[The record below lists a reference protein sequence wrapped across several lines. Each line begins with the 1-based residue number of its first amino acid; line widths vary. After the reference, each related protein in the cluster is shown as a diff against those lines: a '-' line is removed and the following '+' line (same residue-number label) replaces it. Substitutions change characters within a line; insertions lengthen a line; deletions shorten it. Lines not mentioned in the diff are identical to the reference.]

1 MSSGAEPATALVVG
15 GGPGGLMA
23 AEVLAT
29 AGLRVTVVEHMPSV
43 GRKLLLAGRSGLNLT
58 HSEPNDELLARYG
71 TQRQHLEQAIA
82 AFGAADLRAWCAG
95 LGEPTFVG
103 SSGRVFPQSFRAT
116 PLLRAW
122 LQRLDR
128 LGVAIVTRTRWTGWG
143 RLPDGSIDPRRITV
157 RTVGDDDGS
166 TVRELSADVVVLALG
181 GASWPRVGSDGGWT
195 AVVRDAGVEV
205 HPLRPANCGVRY
217 QWTPAFIGRHAG
229 SPVKNV
235 AVAMAGGPTGHPTAA
250 VRGDLMITDDGLEGG
265 PAYTLSAA
273 VREAI
278 DRTGSATLLIDL
290 HPDLTQAEVATRLE
304 RRRPKDSLSTALK
317 RTLGLSP
324 TAVALLREV
333 CGDTVSRDT
342 ATLAALVKAVPVVVR
357 ATASIDRAISSAGG
371 IAFHEIDESF
381 MLHHLPGVFVAGEM
395 LDWEAPTGGYLLQ
408 ATFATAVAAAQ
419 GALRWSALDA
429 DTDDTDSTDSTDDT
443 DSTDSTD
450 STDTYTEV
458 DAGDTLWRF
467 DRRFLTSNWT
477 CIWGRGCQGIG
488 PIAVPELGYGCC
500 SLGAELDGMD
510 EALTLAANADALSPD
525 LFQFHAEAA
534 ADGVFRDEARDATR
548 VVDGACIF
556 LNRVGFAGGAGCALH
571 LAAVRADE
579 SPIDWKP
586 SVCWQLPIK
595 VDWVM
600 RDDDVEVATV
610 RGWERR
616 DWGDDGPGMAWC
628 CTEGADAY
636 VGDRPVVDSLADE
649 LTEIVGHTVFV
660 ELRRRLA

>member
-1 MSSGAEPATALVVG
+1 MSLVAEPATATATALVVG

-58 HSEPNDELLARYG
+58 HSEPTDELLARYG
-71 TQRQHLEQAIA
+71 TQRQRLERAID
-82 AFGAADLRAWCAG
+82 AFSPADLRAWCAG
-95 LGEPTFVG
+95 LGEHTFVG

-143 RLPDGSIDPRRITV
+143 RLPDGSIDPHRITV

-166 TVRELSADVVVLALG
+166 TVRELRADVVVLALG

-205 HPLRPANCGVRY
+205 NPLRPANCGVRY
-217 QWTPAFIGRHAG
+217 DWTPSFIGRHAG

-235 AVAMAGGPTGHPTAA
+235 AVSVADGPTGDPTPA

-265 PAYTLSAA
+265 PAYTLSSA
-273 VREAI
+273 VRDAI

-290 HPDLTQAEVATRLE
+290 HPDLAEAEVAARLE

-333 CGDTVSRDT
+333 CGDTVPRDT
-342 ATLAALVKAVPVVVR
+342 AALAALVKAVPVVVR
-357 ATASIDRAISSAGG
+357 VTASIDRAISSAGG
-371 IAFHEIDESF
+371 ISFDEIDESF
-381 MLHHLPGVFVAGEM
+381 MLHRLPGVFVAGEM

-408 ATFATAVAAAQ
+408 ATFATAVAAAR
-419 GALRWSALDA
+419 GASHWAGNTGNADSA
-429 DTDDTDSTDSTDDT
+429 DSA

-488 PIAVPELGYGCC
+488 PVAAPELGYGCC
-500 SLGAELDGMD
+500 SLGAELDGID

-534 ADGVFRDEARDATR
+534 AGGVFRDEARDATR

-556 LNRVGFAGGAGCALH
+556 LNRQGFAGGAGCALH
-571 LAAVRADE
+571 LAAVRAGE

-628 CTEGADAY
+628 CTEGTDAY
-636 VGDRPVVDSLADE
+636 VGDRQVVDSLADE
-649 LTEIVGHTVFV
+649 LTEIVGRAVYV
-660 ELRRRLA
+660 ELRRRLG

>member
-1 MSSGAEPATALVVG
+1 
-15 GGPGGLMA
+15 
-23 AEVLAT
+23 
-29 AGLRVTVVEHMPSV
+29 
-43 GRKLLLAGRSGLNLT
+43 
-58 HSEPNDELLARYG
+58 
-71 TQRQHLEQAIA
+71 
-82 AFGAADLRAWCAG
+82 
-95 LGEPTFVG
+95 
-103 SSGRVFPQSFRAT
+103 
-116 PLLRAW
+116 
-122 LQRLDR
+122 
-128 LGVAIVTRTRWTGWG
+128 
-143 RLPDGSIDPRRITV
+143 
-157 RTVGDDDGS
+157 
-166 TVRELSADVVVLALG
+166 
-181 GASWPRVGSDGGWT
+181 VGSDGGWAA
-195 AVVRDAGVEV
+195 AVREAGVEV

-217 QWTPAFIGRHAG
+217 DWSPEFVARHGGA
-229 SPVKNV
+229 PVKNV
-235 AVAMAGGPTGHPTAA
+235 AATVAGDPTST
-250 VRGDLMITDDGLEGG
+250 VRGDITITADGLEGG
-265 PAYTLSAA
+265 PVYTLSAA

-333 CGDTVSRDT
+333 YGDTVPRD
-342 ATLAALVKAVPVVVR
+342 AAALAALVKAVPVVVR

-371 IAFHEIDESF
+371 IAFDEIDESF
-381 MLHHLPGVFVAGEM
+381 MLRHLPGVFVAGEM

-408 ATFATAVAAAQ
+408 ATFATAVAAAR

-429 DTDDTDSTDSTDDT
+429 DDADTDD
-443 DSTDSTD
+443 TDSTD

-488 PIAVPELGYGCC
+488 PVAAPELGYGCC
-500 SLGAELDGMD
+500 SLGAELDGME

-525 LFQFHAEAA
+525 IFQFHAEAA
-534 ADGVFRDEARDATR
+534 TGGVFRDEARDATR

-628 CTEGADAY
+628 CTEGTDAY
-636 VGDRPVVDSLADE
+636 VGGRPVVDSLADE
-649 LTEIVGHTVFV
+649 LTEIVGHTVYV
-660 ELRRRLA
+660 ELRRRLG

>member
-1 MSSGAEPATALVVG
+1 MSSGAEPATATALVVG

-29 AGLRVTVVEHMPSV
+29 AGLRVTVIEHMPSV

-58 HSEPNDELLARYG
+58 HSEPTDELLARYG
-71 TQRQHLEQAIA
+71 PQRQRLERAID
-82 AFGAADLRAWCAG
+82 AFSPADLRAWCAG

-122 LQRLDR
+122 LQRLDQ
-128 LGVAIVTRTRWTGWG
+128 LDVAIVTRTRWTGWG
-143 RLPDGSIDPRRITV
+143 RLPDGSVDPRRITM

-195 AVVRDAGVEV
+195 AVVREAGVAV

-217 QWTPAFIGRHAG
+217 DWTPLFIGRHAG

-235 AVAMAGGPTGHPTAA
+235 AVAVTGDPTAA

-265 PAYTLSAA
+265 PVYTLSSA
-273 VREAI
+273 VRDAI
-278 DRTGSATLLIDL
+278 DRTRSATLLVDL
-290 HPDLTQAEVATRLE
+290 HPDLTVADVAARLE

-317 RTLGLSP
+317 RALGLSP
-324 TAVALLREV
+324 TAVALLHEV
-333 CGDTVSRDT
+333 CGPSVPRD
-342 ATLAALVKAVPVVVR
+342 AAALAALVKAVPVVVR

-371 IAFHEIDESF
+371 IALDEIDEAY
-381 MLHHLPGVFVAGEM
+381 MLRHLPGVFVAGEM

-408 ATFATAVAAAQ
+408 ATFATAAAAAQ
-419 GALRWSALDA
+419 GALRWMAYDA
-429 DTDDTDSTDSTDDT
+429 ADGPDR
-443 DSTDSTD
+443 
-450 STDTYTEV
+450 YTEV

-488 PIAVPELGYGCC
+488 PVAAPELGYGCC
-500 SLGAELDGMD
+500 SLGAELDGVD

-525 LFQFHAEAA
+525 IFQHHAEAA
-534 ADGVFRDEARDATR
+534 DGGVFRNEAHDATR

-556 LNRVGFAGGAGCALH
+556 LNRVGFEGGAGCALH

-628 CTEGADAY
+628 CTEGTDAY

-649 LTEIVGHTVFV
+649 LTEIVGHTVYV
-660 ELRRRLA
+660 ELRRRLG